1 MSTRKKEMLVKFIL
15 WKEILAI
22 PTYTILF
29 NYYIKLFWILLIIGR
44 ITNLIIL
51 SNNIYIDT
59 LLDDCISQYDKTSS
73 KLASLAKLSLF
84 AVISTPIIYILIL
97 INHHKLFVI
106 LITIEIS
113 DYIVY
118 KLLDENLS
126 KNIKSYFKEKRTSKI
141 KSRK

>member
-51 SNNIYIDT
+51 SNNIDIDT

-84 AVISTPIIYILIL
+84 AVISTPILYILIL

-106 LITIEIS
+106 LITIETS

-118 KLLDENLS
+118 KLLDENVS